1 MMKKTRVVIM
11 IMLIPVLIVIPAAS
25 AALLYIL
32 PLFILLSILSVS
44 KPGKAELMRSA
55 LLILAL
61 YLIGVTAEE
70 LVIRLIAII
79 FIIFTLLFTNS

>member
-1 MMKKTRVVIM
+1 MKKTRVVILM
-11 IMLIPVLIVIPAAS
+11 VLIPLLITTPAVS

-44 KPGKAELMRSA
+44 KPGKAELIRSA

-61 YLIGVTAEE
+61 YMIGVTAEE
-70 LVIRLIAII
+70 LVIRMIAII
-79 FIIFTLLFTNS
+79 FIIFTLLSTNS